1 MTVELRCCCGTC
13 IPCSGKQNSD
23 GTLQSASP
31 AIGGV
36 DDITVMGNAN
46 TATKCG
52 VDKIFWKN
60 DHESQSDCLGEI
72 RVAKITRNS
81 PVDRNLRLS
90 FADVSFGQGDGVV
103 DLTSRKIF
111 SMFHRSSSVKEGV
124 PLMSATVIAKGEWGE
139 GNYSIQDVSIP
150 PPSPPAAA
158 LPPSSA
164 APRPRCDSHA
174 ENIKELLP
182 VFVACILTFTARLHL
197 KTHDVLPGDEF
208 SYHYFIYSEDEL
220 LEHALISLPC
230 GCSTLRRFQVSDDL
244 NHMEIRFKRM
254 TIRDWFYV
262 PERR

>member
-1 MTVELRCCCGTC
+1 MCALFATRLCLLPSLVFFFMMKRRQETVGPVFLAQANRIVMVLCKVHQPPT
-13 IPCSGKQNSD
+13 
-23 GTLQSASP
+23 
-31 AIGGV
+31 IGGV

-208 SYHYFIYSEDEL
+208 SYHYFIYSED
-220 LEHALISLPC
+220 
-230 GCSTLRRFQVSDDL
+230 
-244 NHMEIRFKRM
+244 
-254 TIRDWFYV
+254 
-262 PERR
+262 